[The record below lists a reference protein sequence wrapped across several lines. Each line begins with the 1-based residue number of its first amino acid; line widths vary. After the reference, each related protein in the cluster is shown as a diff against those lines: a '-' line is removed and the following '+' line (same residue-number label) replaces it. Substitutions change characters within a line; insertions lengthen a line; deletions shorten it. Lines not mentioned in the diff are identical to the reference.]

1 MSQNNKITILVDEET
16 IDLMQKMYP
25 ELISAGFNVAIKK
38 FAETKEFQKYFLK
51 KEFRDEVIVKETD
64 EEIPEIPNT
73 PKPEQ
78 KSVPVSE
85 PESNVLDFS
94 SWG

>member
-38 FAETKEFQKYFLK
+38 FAETKEFQKYFLR
-51 KEFRDEVIVKETD
+51 KEHRNEIQTKETN
-64 EEIPEIPNT
+64 EEIPEIPSA
-73 PKPEQ
+73 PKSEQ
-78 KSVPVSE
+78 KSAPVAES
-85 PESNVLDFS
+85 ESNVLDFS

>member
-16 IDLMQKMYP
+16 IDLMQRMYP

-38 FAETKEFQKYFLK
+38 FAETKEFQKYFLR
-51 KEFRDEVIVKETD
+51 KEHRNEIQTEETD

-73 PKPEQ
+73 PKSEQ
-78 KSVPVSE
+78 KSAPAAES
-85 PESNVLDFS
+85 ESNVLDFS